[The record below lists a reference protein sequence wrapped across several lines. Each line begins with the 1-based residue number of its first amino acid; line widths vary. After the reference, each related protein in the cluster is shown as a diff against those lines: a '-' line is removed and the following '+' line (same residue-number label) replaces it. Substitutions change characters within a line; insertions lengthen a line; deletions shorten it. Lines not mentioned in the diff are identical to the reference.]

1 MKIIQYISYFC
12 LCIFSFVFANANE
25 PYLKPQNIH
34 VLLEKDITEALLEV
48 RGPYYI
54 FNPVDGARVT
64 SGILGKR
71 YMIRPT
77 ETGLKW
83 GQEFPGITQIII
95 LPRSDDS
102 KILIN
107 GIQYDGGIA
116 IYKTADKI
124 SLVNQLDV
132 ESYLKSMLAVQF
144 EYPLETEA
152 MAAIAIAARTTA
164 YAQIISNMNYFWH
177 VDGKTLKY
185 QGSSLVVSDSPT
197 SKAVD
202 STRNLILVNRINDQN
217 LPFAAPWT
225 EHCGGKTASFSSI
238 FRKDLYAP
246 KEGVDSPIAALDR
259 KDSRWSYSISTD
271 SFCSLFGLKKISGI
285 DLFQDSFSN
294 KVYGLRLKDGEISKD
309 LDFFALQSA
318 IGKKLIK
325 SNDFVVF
332 IRDNEIH
339 FAGYGSGHGVG
350 LCLYSATCMAQNGD
364 IAVKILNKFFPN
376 TFLINLSASDST
388 ANKTVQN

>member
-1 MKIIQYISYFC
+1 MKIIQYISFVC
-12 LCIFSFVFANANE
+12 LCICSFIFANANE
-25 PYLKPQNIH
+25 LYLKPQNIH

-54 FNPVDGARVT
+54 FNPVDGARIT

-83 GQEFPGITQIII
+83 GQEFPGITQFII
-95 LPRSDDS
+95 LPRSEES

-107 GIQYDGGIA
+107 GIQYDGAIA
-116 IYKTADKI
+116 VYKTEGKI
-124 SLVNQLDV
+124 NLVNQLDV
-132 ESYLKSMLAVQF
+132 ESYLKAILVAQF
-144 EYPLETEA
+144 EYPLESEA
-152 MAAIAIAARTTA
+152 MAAIAIASRTTA
-164 YAQIISNMNYFWH
+164 YAQILANMNYFWH
-177 VDGKTLKY
+177 VDAKSVKY
-185 QGSSLVVSDSPT
+185 LGSSLIVADSPIA
-197 SKAVD
+197 KAVD
-202 STRNLILVNRINDQN
+202 STRNLILVNRVNEQN

-238 FRKDLYAP
+238 FRMELNSP
-246 KEGVDSPIAALDR
+246 KSGVESPIAALDR

-271 SFCSLFGLKKISGI
+271 SFCSLFGIKKITGI
-285 DLFQDSFSN
+285 DLYQDSFSN
-294 KVYGLRLKDGEISKD
+294 KVYAVRLKDGEISKD
-309 LDFFALQSA
+309 IDFFSLQSA

-376 TFLINLSASDST
+376 TFLINLSVSDST